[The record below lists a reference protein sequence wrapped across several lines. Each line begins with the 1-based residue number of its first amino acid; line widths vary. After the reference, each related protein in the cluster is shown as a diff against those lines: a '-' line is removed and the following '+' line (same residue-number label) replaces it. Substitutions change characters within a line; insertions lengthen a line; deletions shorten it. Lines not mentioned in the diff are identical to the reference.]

1 MTKNRF
7 DFRGIQET
15 TKRIPF
21 LIALKYSGEWNF
33 FFNVFFLEVCY
44 SSGIK

>member
-7 DFRGIQET
+7 DLRDIQEAT
-15 TKRIPF
+15 EEIPF
-21 LIALKYSGEWNF
+21 LTVLGNDGEWNF